1 MAPVLVVWALQILLR
16 SFLSLNRIPI
26 WSFAWLVRP
35 RGVSFCLTGHAR
47 PEALASV
54 AAPLSSSWPQ
64 CD

>member
-16 SFLSLNRIPI
+16 PFLSLNRTPI
-26 WSFAWLVRP
+26 WSFTWLVRP
-35 RGVSFCLTGHAR
+35 RGVSCLTGHAR